1 MFYAFGSYQQLA
13 NKYNSII
20 IRVYGAAGHGRG
32 LIDAMSS
39 FGVKGILRRSIIGK
53 DIFFAD
59 SNEIKEYLESIG
71 DERMLYRVVDE
82 TELYPAKQ
90 HLVENQIKIKPC
102 QKMHLFV
109 YEPGKEKPIVRE
121 YLCSCDM
128 CLDMKFEE
136 CINNL
141 EAANINVETEE
152 LHDDIE
158 VTEDEHIDD
167 PKAYLFDF
175 IETPSYV
182 TVLFASSAHESFY
195 LCKIVKK
202 AIAADDMEDRY
213 GHKVFKD
220 EKYLEG
226 LYLEKV
232 RIKESRVIYKL
243 LEKHVVFLRIQVKY
257 IKCLLI

>member
-1 MFYAFGSYQQLA
+1 
-13 NKYNSII
+13 
-20 IRVYGAAGHGRG
+20 
-32 LIDAMSS
+32 
-39 FGVKGILRRSIIGK
+39 
-53 DIFFAD
+53 
-59 SNEIKEYLESIG
+59 
-71 DERMLYRVVDE
+71 
-82 TELYPAKQ
+82 
-90 HLVENQIKIKPC
+90 
-102 QKMHLFV
+102 MHLFV
-109 YEPGKEKPIVRE
+109 YEPGKEKPIVKE

-128 CLDMKFEE
+128 CLDMKFEG

-182 TVLFASSAHESFY
+182 TVLSASSAHESFY

-220 EKYLEG
+220 LKIKE
-226 LYLEKV
+226 EKV

-243 LEKHVVFLRIQVKY
+243 LEKHVVFLHTDEIHQMFVDLNCETMSMPKEEY
-257 IKCLLI
+257 LAIINSF

>member
-1 MFYAFGSYQQLA
+1 M
-13 NKYNSII
+13 
-20 IRVYGAAGHGRG
+20 
-32 LIDAMSS
+32 
-39 FGVKGILRRSIIGK
+39 
-53 DIFFAD
+53 
-59 SNEIKEYLESIG
+59 KECC
-71 DERMLYRVVDE
+71 RVVVE

-90 HLVENQIKIKPC
+90 HLVENQLKIKPC

-182 TVLFASSAHESFY
+182 TVLSASSAHESFY

-220 EKYLEG
+220 EKG
-226 LYLEKV
+226 FT
-232 RIKESRVIYKL
+232 SRRY
-243 LEKHVVFLRIQVKY
+243 E
-257 IKCLLI
+257 